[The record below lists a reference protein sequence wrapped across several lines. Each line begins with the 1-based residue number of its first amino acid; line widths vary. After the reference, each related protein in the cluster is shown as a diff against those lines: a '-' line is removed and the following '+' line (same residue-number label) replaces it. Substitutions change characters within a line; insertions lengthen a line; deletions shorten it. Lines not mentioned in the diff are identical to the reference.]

1 MEGWTARQRGGEIEK
16 IQARRQA
23 EGDTRADR
31 QKRQSE
37 RQAGGSAVVR
47 K

>member
-31 QKRQSE
+31 QKNSQKDRQGE
-37 RQAGGSAVVR
+37 VQL
-47 K
+47 